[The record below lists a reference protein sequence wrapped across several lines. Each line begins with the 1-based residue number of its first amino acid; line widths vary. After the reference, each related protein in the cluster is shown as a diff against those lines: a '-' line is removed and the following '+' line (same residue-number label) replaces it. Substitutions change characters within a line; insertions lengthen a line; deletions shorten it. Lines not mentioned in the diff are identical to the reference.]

1 MKNPT
6 LLLPGFHF
14 QTLRRKPRT
23 ERQKLAEE
31 MERISNHS
39 LSKLSEVFSNFI
51 RLPNASDTSN
61 RTFTRRRLFSRENI
75 FWAFFSQILNAD
87 NGCREITR
95 KIQAQMAAKGLAIPS
110 SSTSAYCQARAK
122 LEERVLSDV
131 LQTTGEQLQAQAGDL
146 RWKQRRVIVVD
157 GTGVSMP
164 DTSANQGVWPQPNS
178 QKTGC
183 GFPQARICACFCLAT
198 GALLSYRLGNKKSH
212 ELPLLQDQWSVFED
226 KDIMLA
232 DKGFCSYFDISNLK
246 DRGVDSVHTL
256 ARRKPVNAQDALAVL
271 GEDDLLVRWTKP
283 VRSTFSRYSQ
293 EDSEALPDELVLR
306 QIKVTVGTPGFRSSH
321 FYLMTTLLDAEKYT
335 AADLADLYFQRWD
348 VELFFRD
355 IKTTMDMDVL
365 KCRSPKMV
373 KKEILMHFIVY
384 NAMRFLM
391 LESAKQKNIS
401 PRKISFKASLQALR
415 QWEPEYSRP
424 SIDAK
429 EIRRLIVQM
438 YNAIVDTILPERP
451 HRSEPRCVK
460 RRPKTFQLM
469 TKPRHEMKETFHR
482 GRNTAKR
489 A

>member
-1 MKNPT
+1 MKNPS

-39 LSKLSEVFSNFI
+39 LSKLSEVFSTFI
-51 RLPNASDTSN
+51 RLPNVSDTSN

-178 QKTGC
+178 QKPGC

-232 DKGFCSYFDISNLK
+232 DKGFCSYFDI
-246 DRGVDSVHTL
+246 
-256 ARRKPVNAQDALAVL
+256 
-271 GEDDLLVRWTKP
+271 
-283 VRSTFSRYSQ
+283 
-293 EDSEALPDELVLR
+293 
-306 QIKVTVGTPGFRSSH
+306 
-321 FYLMTTLLDAEKYT
+321 
-335 AADLADLYFQRWD
+335 
-348 VELFFRD
+348 
-355 IKTTMDMDVL
+355 
-365 KCRSPKMV
+365 
-373 KKEILMHFIVY
+373 
-384 NAMRFLM
+384 
-391 LESAKQKNIS
+391 
-401 PRKISFKASLQALR
+401 
-415 QWEPEYSRP
+415 
-424 SIDAK
+424 
-429 EIRRLIVQM
+429 
-438 YNAIVDTILPERP
+438 
-451 HRSEPRCVK
+451 
-460 RRPKTFQLM
+460 
-469 TKPRHEMKETFHR
+469 
-482 GRNTAKR
+482 
-489 A
+489 